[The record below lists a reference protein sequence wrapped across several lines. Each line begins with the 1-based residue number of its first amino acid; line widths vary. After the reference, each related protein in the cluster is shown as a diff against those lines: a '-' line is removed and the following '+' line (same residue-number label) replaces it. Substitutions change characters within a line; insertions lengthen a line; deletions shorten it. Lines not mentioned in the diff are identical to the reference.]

1 MRFYNSE
8 DRKKEVIEHAAFLR
22 SLSDLY
28 PAIMQVIREF
38 DGKVY
43 NVKFNRALS
52 AAVPGVYS
60 EKRGMFF
67 ELYKFENGSVYTL
80 AQCKTDDMKDGKR
93 VNASILLESARSRRE
108 TYLKEAYK
116 IESTDMD
123 YICKQLEDIKKMY
136 NAIADRLP
144 YKLRDIYGIQH
155 LY

>member
-38 DGKVY
+38 DGRVY

-67 ELYKFENGSVYTL
+67 ELYKFEKGSVYTL
-80 AQCKTDDMKDGKR
+80 ATCKTDDMPDGKR
-93 VNASILLESARSRRE
+93 VNAKVLIESARNKRE

-123 YICKQLEDIKKMY
+123 SICKQLEDIKKMY
-136 NAIADRLP
+136 NAIADGLP
-144 YKLRDIYGIQH
+144 YKLHEIYGIQH